1 MAMNVPY
8 EAIGKG
14 FVQQYYAMFDDP
26 TQRPN
31 LINMYNAETSFMTFE
46 GLQIQGAI
54 KIMEKLTVS
63 KVSFR
68 RSEMNAVAVPHIHI
82 FVSKSVMRESLSFQ
96 KINRIITAIDS
107 QPMFDGGVL
116 INVLGRLQRVSS
128 IPQIKKKTIQRLLM
142 IVQTDEDQP
151 HAYIQTFILK
161 PIGTSFYVQ
170 HDIFRL
176 ALHDTADEDP
186 PHAFSQ
192 CFVLKPMGNSYYCQ
206 HDIFRLNI
214 HDSA

>member
-1 MAMNVPY
+1 MTMNVPY

-26 TQRPN
+26 AQRPN

-54 KIMEKLTVS
+54 KIMEKLT
-63 KVSFR
+63 
-68 RSEMNAVAVPHIHI
+68 
-82 FVSKSVMRESLSFQ
+82 SLSFQ

-116 INVLGRLQRVSS
+116 INVLGRLQ
-128 IPQIKKKTIQRLLM
+128 
-142 IVQTDEDQP
+142 
-151 HAYIQTFILK
+151 
-161 PIGTSFYVQ
+161 
-170 HDIFRL
+170 
-176 ALHDTADEDP
+176 ADEDP

-206 HDIFRLNI
+206 HDIFRLSI
-214 HDSA
+214 HDSV

>member
-26 TQRPN
+26 AQRPN

-54 KIMEKLTVS
+54 KIMEKLT
-63 KVSFR
+63 
-68 RSEMNAVAVPHIHI
+68 
-82 FVSKSVMRESLSFQ
+82 SLSFQ

-116 INVLGRLQRVSS
+116 INVLGRLQKDS
-128 IPQIKKKTIQRLLM
+128 TIINDR
-142 IVQTDEDQP
+142 TD
-151 HAYIQTFILK
+151 
-161 PIGTSFYVQ
+161 
-170 HDIFRL
+170 
-176 ALHDTADEDP
+176 
-186 PHAFSQ
+186 
-192 CFVLKPMGNSYYCQ
+192 
-206 HDIFRLNI
+206 
-214 HDSA
+214 

>member
-26 TQRPN
+26 AQRPN

-54 KIMEKLTVS
+54 KIMEKLT
-63 KVSFR
+63 
-68 RSEMNAVAVPHIHI
+68 
-82 FVSKSVMRESLSFQ
+82 SLSFQ

-116 INVLGRLQRVSS
+116 INVLGRLQ
-128 IPQIKKKTIQRLLM
+128 
-142 IVQTDEDQP
+142 
-151 HAYIQTFILK
+151 
-161 PIGTSFYVQ
+161 
-170 HDIFRL
+170 
-176 ALHDTADEDP
+176 ADEDP

-192 CFVLKPMGNSYYCQ
+192 LFVLKPMGNSYYCQ
-206 HDIFRLNI
+206 HDIFRLSI